1 MTLRNAADPDLVQ
14 LRTAGTSRPPTH
26 CCIGRV
32 LPARFILLA
41 QDKHSSKENVKCCV
55 AWDIV
60 EQRCPLL
67 LSWLMI
73 TVGDECRIPSA
84 APPPEDSWCKT
95 VSSAPRR
102 PELRAAE
109 CNLNVKDKQRTV
121 AGDVLTRRYVAIV
134 PNIGATHTSG
144 PARA

>member
-1 MTLRNAADPDLVQ
+1 
-14 LRTAGTSRPPTH
+14 
-26 CCIGRV
+26 
-32 LPARFILLA
+32 
-41 QDKHSSKENVKCCV
+41 
-55 AWDIV
+55 
-60 EQRCPLL
+60 
-67 LSWLMI
+67 MI

-84 APPPEDSWCKT
+84 ATPPEDSWCKT

-121 AGDVLTRRYVAIV
+121 AGDVLTPRYVAIV
-134 PNIGATHTSG
+134 PNIGATHISG